1 MLQDA
6 SGRDLWI
13 MDETGAVAPVNS
25 HKDIQDRER
34 GPGIPDWWVA
44 AKDADW
50 PPTSSEPETRSL
62 LSMGAAP
69 KTSSADGAGGGGIG
83 YKLGK
88 GGKDEEAFR
97 LSDGRYARIGGLS
110 GGHEVRGPV
119 TPPPRPTAKT
129 APAGHAQEPSPRGA
143 VTWDSPLKPTPS
155 EQQLEPSMCDAL
167 HNVGEGKDL
176 NVSSAYR
183 PDKDADLKTALGKK
197 ADPHSEGRAVDINYV
212 NGAHISDVAN
222 KGGAADA
229 ELRRQVKEMQAR
241 AENDAN
247 VQAFISPYG
256 GFYRSEDKRKQLRI
270 LQPDSPDVKQ
280 HWNHVHIAVFKSK

>member
-1 MLQDA
+1 M
-6 SGRDLWI
+6 
-13 MDETGAVAPVNS
+13 
-25 HKDIQDRER
+25 
-34 GPGIPDWWVA
+34 
-44 AKDADW
+44 
-50 PPTSSEPETRSL
+50 
-62 LSMGAAP
+62 
-69 KTSSADGAGGGGIG
+69 
-83 YKLGK
+83 
-88 GGKDEEAFR
+88 
-97 LSDGRYARIGGLS
+97 
-110 GGHEVRGPV
+110 
-119 TPPPRPTAKT
+119 
-129 APAGHAQEPSPRGA
+129 
-143 VTWDSPLKPTPS
+143 TWDSPLKPTPS